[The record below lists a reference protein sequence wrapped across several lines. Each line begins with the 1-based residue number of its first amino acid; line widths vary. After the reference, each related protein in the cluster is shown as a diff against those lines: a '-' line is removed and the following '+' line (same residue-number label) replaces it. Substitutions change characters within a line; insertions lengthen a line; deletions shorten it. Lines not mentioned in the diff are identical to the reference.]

1 MKRWLTLASCVVVTS
16 QTRIM
21 ERTCQPL
28 EAVLCSLLR
37 RRSRGEHGAHDQVVR
52 CLTSQYR
59 CAPPVSAYVGLTA
72 RDHYRKMDHIERLH
86 ESKVKG
92 LTRRLTQ
99 AENAYAEVNKKL
111 NEMSEKAR

>member
-1 MKRWLTLASCVVVTS
+1 LKQFFVLSYVGGVEENMVLMAKSYDASPPTASC
-16 QTRIM
+16 
-21 ERTCQPL
+21 C
-28 EAVLCSLLR
+28 
-37 RRSRGEHGAHDQVVR
+37 AH
-52 CLTSQYR
+52 
-59 CAPPVSAYVGLTA
+59 APFIPWPT

>member
-1 MKRWLTLASCVVVTS
+1 
-16 QTRIM
+16 
-21 ERTCQPL
+21 
-28 EAVLCSLLR
+28 
-37 RRSRGEHGAHDQVVR
+37 
-52 CLTSQYR
+52 
-59 CAPPVSAYVGLTA
+59 
-72 RDHYRKMDHIERLH
+72 MDHIERLH